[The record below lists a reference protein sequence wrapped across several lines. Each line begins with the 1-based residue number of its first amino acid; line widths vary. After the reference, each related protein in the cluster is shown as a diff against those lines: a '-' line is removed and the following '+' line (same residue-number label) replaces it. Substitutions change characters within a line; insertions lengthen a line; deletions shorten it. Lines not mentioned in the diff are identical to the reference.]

1 MLLKTLIFLI
11 GSWAIRIR
19 SWVLV
24 VSFDFGLVAFWAFI
38 ILFRYTNNSFDRGFN
53 YVMWAMG

>member
-38 ILFRYTNNSFDRGFN
+38 ILFGYTNNSFDRGFN